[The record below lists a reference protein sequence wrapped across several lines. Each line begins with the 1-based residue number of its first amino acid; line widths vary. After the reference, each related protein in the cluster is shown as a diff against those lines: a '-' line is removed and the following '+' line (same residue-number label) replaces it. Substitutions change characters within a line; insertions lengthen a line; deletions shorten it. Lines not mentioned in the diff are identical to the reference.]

1 MSVRKYLLC
10 LVPTLSIYSVSV
22 KPQHWELL
30 EDARYNVAVWFN
42 IEFLPVRVPLTF
54 SSHTTGQP
62 LLFPPHVHRSSL
74 VFILHFFPYS
84 YQARFSTHPPS
95 QLLPFPPHVHSSP
108 SFHMPPYI
116 RRLKQT
122 PNHIIK
128 CQYSYTVGFSQFRMR
143 SKKYIIA

>member
-10 LVPTLSIYSVSV
+10 LVPTLSIYCVSV
-22 KPQHWELL
+22 KPQHCELL

-42 IEFLPVRVPLTF
+42 IEFLPVRVPLPF

-74 VFILHFFPYS
+74 VLILHFFPYS
-84 YQARFSTHPPS
+84 YHARFSTRPQVNYFHSLLMSIAPHPFTCR
-95 QLLPFPPHVHSSP
+95 L
-108 SFHMPPYI
+108 

-122 PNHIIK
+122 PNPIIK
-128 CQYSYTVGFSQFRMR
+128 CQYSWFKSVSDEE
-143 SKKYIIA
+143 